1 MFSDPIT
8 IANTGT
14 TLSLPRVDAGLK
26 SGKYML
32 IVPGTSTDE
41 FNVRNSDYQSKPLKR
56 LMRRHNIELTRT
68 TTIAATSTS
77 PETFKVVK
85 CYMVIEH
92 DDRSSLEEIQAAAD
106 QVANFVINAKNSGYV
121 QKLIN
126 NEG

>member
-26 SGKYML
+26 SGKYMS

-68 TTIAATSTS
+68 TTIAATAIS

-85 CYMVIEH
+85 VYMVIEH

-106 QVANFVINAKNSGYV
+106 QVANFVIAAKNAGYV